1 MKAIQLTRTLAK
13 IGALSGSLAVASL
26 LVSQTA
32 LAERIT
38 IPLGQQGKA
47 WNVES
52 PRTGLRKDQ
61 VEAQFGSPESSRGPV
76 GDPPI
81 YTWEY
86 PTFIVYFEGDYV
98 IHSVVKHQPQATQ

>member
-1 MKAIQLTRTLAK
+1 MKNPTAKKKCVVSLCLGFAIAAGAQLT
-13 IGALSGSLAVASL
+13 
-26 LVSQTA
+26 Q
-32 LAERIT
+32 AERIS

-52 PRTGLRKDQ
+52 PSTGLRKDQ
-61 VEAQFGSPESSRGPV
+61 VEQRYGSPDSRSGPV

-86 PTFIVYFEGDYV
+86 PTFTVYFEGDYV
-98 IHSVVKHQPQATQ
+98 IHSVVKHQPSE